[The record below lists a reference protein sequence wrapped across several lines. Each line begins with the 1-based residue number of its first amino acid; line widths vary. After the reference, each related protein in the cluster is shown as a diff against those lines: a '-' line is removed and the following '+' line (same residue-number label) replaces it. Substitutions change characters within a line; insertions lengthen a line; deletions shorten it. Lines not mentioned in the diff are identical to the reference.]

1 MSFMSC
7 LHDKGFFAVMCTAS
21 GNSSIIRVSII
32 DKFVQFRHM
41 LQLPLMWYFTLKL
54 TENKKP

>member
-1 MSFMSC
+1 MSC
-7 LHDKGFFAVMCTAS
+7 FHDKGFFAVMYTAN
-21 GNSSIIRVSII
+21 GNSSIIGVSII
-32 DKFVQFRHM
+32 DKFVQGRHM